1 MQTLESEGGLI
12 MGYCYSDWRHK
23 KLTVEREDGQFLF
36 NYGES
41 EINLANNLKDTAIQ
55 LREGASD
62 EKDVAIRYIEHLTS
76 LLENG
81 KLEVKWNIS

>member
-1 MQTLESEGGLI
+1 

-41 EINLANNLKDTAIQ
+41 EINLANNLKETATK
-55 LREGASD
+55 LREGDSD
-62 EKDVAIRYIEHLTS
+62 EAIRHVEHLIS
-76 LLENG
+76 LLDNG